1 METVDTHG
9 TFEQALSGSSE
20 QVKEIAER
28 LRALIIE
35 VYPGVVEVPWPK
47 QKIIGY
53 GVGPKKMSQH
63 FCYIGAFK
71 AHVNLGFYYGAELAD
86 PMVLL
91 EGTGKKLR
99 HIKVKSSGEVDNPAL
114 REILEASL
122 EERKD
127 ALELGT

>member
-53 GVGPKKMSQH
+53 GVGPKKMSEH
-63 FCYIGAFK
+63 FCYIGAFSG
-71 AHVNLGFYYGAELAD
+71 HVNLGFYYGVELAD

-99 HIKVKSSGEVDNPAL
+99 HIKVKSSDEVDNPAL